1 MGNKNGHIRTISR
14 MERLLSEY
22 GKLDTIQI
30 LEGLM
35 VQKSKSGKVYQ
46 SCPTMQ
52 QLAGLLSG
60 NKQFRACDHSV
71 VKSPPI
77 ASYTSASG
85 GVYNVIVWELVE
97 PVKRENNGKDT
108 TVS

>member
-35 VQKSKSGKVYQ
+35 VQKSK
-46 SCPTMQ
+46 
-52 QLAGLLSG
+52 
-60 NKQFRACDHSV
+60 FRACDHSV